1 FDILLCFSLLSYLS
15 STLSNA
21 EATSIAYHQLLTLS
35 KKGDLPDNYEFEVK
49 IGIAITD
56 PYLCCRPRRVHDI
69 ICIVVPGDPSINVV
83 TGIDLNDT
91 DIIEYLHTE
100 LGLLID
106 ATLHINSNCFYDIS
120 PKTSLVSNSSTSS
133 TLATTAS
140 SAHSWILPFAHR
152 HLVPRPSI
160 QRLQG
165 STVIDTLQHGARCY
179 ILERQP
185 FQLSDA
191 LQLWQLQSLRCP
203 HRQQDSW
210 LPSK

>member
-1 FDILLCFSLLSYLS
+1 MIDYTFS
-15 STLSNA
+15 
-21 EATSIAYHQLLTLS
+21 
-35 KKGDLPDNYEFEVK
+35 
-49 IGIAITD
+49 
-56 PYLCCRPRRVHDI
+56 RPRRVHDI

-152 HLVPRPSI
+152 HLAPHLGCHESWVTRVGSKKSPSARPNDDPRRGAAKKKKRRRSPMRAERREGQQKDPIAKEEEIFAGGLEVPFLEHGGAVFIGLRFGLLERI
-160 QRLQG
+160 RNG
-165 STVIDTLQHGARCY
+165 STA
-179 ILERQP
+179 
-185 FQLSDA
+185 LSRTTRTPASDYG
-191 LQLWQLQSLRCP
+191 
-203 HRQQDSW
+203 
-210 LPSK
+210 